1 MNLEADIKHFEK
13 IQYLPLLSAHL
24 PIFMYVFK
32 DNLVDSVGLP
42 YYEYMNFQR
51 LT

>member
-1 MNLEADIKHFEK
+1 MWDLIVSVPDHF
-13 IQYLPLLSAHL
+13 LS
-24 PIFMYVFK
+24 FYFK
-32 DNLVDSVGLP
+32 DNLVDNVSLP